1 MSGHGSYEGAA
12 PDGTGLTVAIVASQ
26 WHDAVM
32 SGLLAAA
39 VRACGEAGAEY
50 TVTRVPG
57 AFEVPVVAAELAHTV
72 DAVVALA
79 TVIRGGTPHFE
90 YVCQAITDGLLRVSL
105 NTGTPVGFG
114 VLTCDS
120 DTEALDRAGLPESSE
135 DKGREATFAAIETAT
150 LLARLR
156 A

>member
-1 MSGHGSYEGAA
+1 MSGSGAYQA
-12 PDGTGLTVAIVASQ
+12 GVPDGAGLKVAIVASQ
-26 WHDAVM
+26 WHEAVM

-39 VRACGEAGAEY
+39 VAACGEAGAEH

-57 AFEVPVVAAELAHTV
+57 AFEVPVVAAELAGTA

-105 NTGTPVGFG
+105 DAATPVGFG
-114 VLTCDS
+114 VLACDS
-120 DTEALDRAGLPESSE
+120 DAEALDRAGLPGSGE
-135 DKGREATFAAIETAT
+135 DKGREATFAAIETAA
-150 LLARLR
+150 LLASLR